1 MTSYYYCNNE
11 GATTPT
17 NTTETSKNS
26 TPMKITNRKISEL
39 KSAEYNPRYITE
51 HDFKHLTRSLE
62 KFGVVDPAVINANK
76 DRKDTIIGG
85 HQRIEAARRLG
96 WDEFPC
102 VMVDL
107 TYEKERELNIRLNKN
122 TGKFDYDI
130 LANLY
135 DADELKD
142 YGFTDAELGMNISF
156 FGDDDSDDDG
166 KDDDEPAK
174 RSKADDTF
182 SAFEIIMIHENK
194 KRLIDFLDQVKR
206 IYQLDKMEDALMK
219 TISLANKSIEK

>member
-1 MTSYYYCNNE
+1 
-11 GATTPT
+11 
-17 NTTETSKNS
+17 
-26 TPMKITNRKISEL
+26 
-39 KSAEYNPRYITE
+39 
-51 HDFKHLTRSLE
+51 
-62 KFGVVDPAVINANK
+62 
-76 DRKDTIIGG
+76 
-85 HQRIEAARRLG
+85 
-96 WDEFPC
+96 
-102 VMVDL
+102 MVDL